1 LLKPIKNNV
10 IVELIEKE
18 KVTSSGI
25 VLSSADPSEANR
37 GKVVSVGPNVEYIQE
52 GYLILPNW
60 NACKKIKHEDKEYY
74 VVSEDEIVL
83 IFGE

>member
-1 LLKPIKNNV
+1 MLKPIKNNV

-25 VLSSADPSEANR
+25 VLSSADPAEAN
-37 GKVVSVGPNVEYIQE
+37 KSKIVSVGPDVDLVKE
-52 GYLILPNW
+52 GDIVLPNW
-60 NACKKIKHEDKEYY
+60 NAARQIKYNDSEYY

-83 IFGE
+83 IFGD